1 LASRLS
7 DRAILFGKLG
17 AAIAYGVGITWL
29 SALAGLITV
38 NAAHGQGHLLLYPAP
53 LGLGIAGLSL
63 LGAGLSACAGVLI
76 SLRATSAR
84 QAQATLSIAIMVV
97 LFGLIFG
104 LEAMPAAW
112 RASLI
117 SAFSAAG
124 AVDPRLID

>member
-29 SALAGLITV
+29 SALVGLITV
-38 NAAHGQGHLLLYPAP
+38 NVAHGQGHLLLYPAS
-53 LGLGIAGLSL
+53 LGLGIVGLSL

-84 QAQATLSIAIMVV
+84 QAQLTLSIAIMVL
-97 LFGLIFG
+97 LFGSIFG